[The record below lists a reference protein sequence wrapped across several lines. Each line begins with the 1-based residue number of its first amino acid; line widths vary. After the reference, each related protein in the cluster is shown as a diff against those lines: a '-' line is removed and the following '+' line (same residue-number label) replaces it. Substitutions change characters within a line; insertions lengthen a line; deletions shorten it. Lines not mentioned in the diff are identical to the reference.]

1 MSLLTDLLAMLRLL
15 SHATIGSVQNL
26 INISHGVIY
35 FVIWFLLEWAFAKS
49 IEMAVLL
56 GLNKFN
62 FFFRS
67 VSGESVVS
75 CLNFRD
81 TEIQL
86 VSREWV
92 SSFQCS
98 LTLIQLAFVTRYCR
112 DITTNWWHCCL
123 CYFWWQSET
132 QHITD
137 PLPSLFLMM

>member
-1 MSLLTDLLAMLRLL
+1 MHVAVNRPSG
-15 SHATIGSVQNL
+15 HASFIVPRNNWFGS
-26 INISHGVIY
+26 
-35 FVIWFLLEWAFAKS
+35 KS
-49 IEMAVLL
+49 NKHLPRCHIFCYMVFSRMGICQEMAVLL

-67 VSGESVVS
+67 DSGESVES
-75 CLNFRD
+75 CLSFQD

-92 SSFQCS
+92 SSFHCS

-123 CYFWWQSET
+123 CNFWRQSET
-132 QHITD
+132 LRITD
-137 PLPSLFLMM
+137 HLPSLFLMM